1 MKKLV
6 NTVVGTALVASLV
19 AGCSADESN
28 TIERKN
34 DTTKETD
41 AQVTTVPTD
50 SAETTVPVTDAQEEV
65 GTEPSETV
73 SEPVMEETIPVVIPE
88 ETTTTTTLPPTTKEP
103 DIETYPDDCPNATPW
118 A

>member
-19 AGCSADESN
+19 AGCSTDESD
-28 TIERKN
+28 TIERN
-34 DTTKETD
+34 NTTKETD

-50 SAETTVPVTDAQEEV
+50 SAETTVPVTDIPQEEV
-65 GTEPSETV
+65 GTEPTEKV

-88 ETTTTTTLPPTTKEP
+88 ETTTTTTLPPATKEP